1 MAYEKQTWTTGE
13 VITQEKLNHMEDGI
27 AEGGGVVVVNVTTTA
42 SEGGTVTTLDKTWQ
56 EIYDALNAGVVLQ
69 FVEGGDGFYYN
80 YPLDHI
86 SSDGNRFSVALTSS
100 WGAWSFYASSPTGY
114 PEAFDE

>member
-56 EIYDALNAGVVLQ
+56 EIYDAVMSTGAVFMGNNGGVTSIAPVLDVA
-69 FVEGGDGFYYN
+69 FNPAINKY
-80 YPLDHI
+80 
-86 SSDGNRFSVALTSS
+86 SV
-100 WGAWSFYASSPTGY
+100 GAFDASSPSDY
-114 PEAFDE
+114 PKAQGEIIN